1 MSCHRMSKRAVLVW
15 CVLAAGSAGA
25 WQADAAQRGGRP
37 VRSDATAR
45 QTGVARISG
54 SVITRDEPPRPV
66 RRATVRARDAAGRV
80 VGTTI
85 TDDAG
90 QFWFVLER
98 GGMYYIELVDHSG
111 RVLAVEDVG
120 EAAVSVAPGFNSTT
134 ILRVPARLPKE
145 AWASTARTILGAASA
160 AGVGAFVS
168 SGQPASPER

>member
-1 MSCHRMSKRAVLVW
+1 MSNRAAVLW
-15 CVLAAGSAGA
+15 GLLAAWSVAA
-25 WQADAAQRGGRP
+25 WPADAGQRGGRS
-37 VRSDATAR
+37 VRSDVMA
-45 QTGVARISG
+45 QQSGVARISG

-66 RRATVRARDAAGRV
+66 RRATVRARDASGKV

-90 QFWFVLER
+90 QFSFTLER
-98 GGMYYIELVDHSG
+98 GGTHYVELVDDSG

-120 EAAVSVAPGFNSTT
+120 EAAVSVDVGFNSTT
-134 ILRVPARLPKE
+134 ILRVPARLPPA
-145 AWASTARTILGAASA
+145 AWASTARTILGAATA

>member
-1 MSCHRMSKRAVLVW
+1 MSRRAAVVW
-15 CVLAAGSAGA
+15 CLVAAGSVWAWEAG
-25 WQADAAQRGGRP
+25 AAQRGGRT
-37 VRSDATAR
+37 VRSDVTVRPNA
-45 QTGVARISG
+45 VARISG

-66 RRATVRARDAAGRV
+66 RRATVRARDAAGHV

-90 QFWFVLER
+90 LFSFVLER
-98 GGMYYIELVDHSG
+98 GGTHYIELVDDSG

-120 EAAVSVAPGFNSTT
+120 EAAVSVDLGFSSTT
-134 ILRVPARLPKE
+134 ILRVPARLPPA